1 MDTPITGLW
10 SELQRENKLPKGA
23 LSVNCEPELQELMK
37 QIDKLVAGKK
47 REWERERE
55 GLASRL
61 NVREQ
66 ENQMQKTTLEQKHKE
81 IGQLRVQLDS
91 SENKQRDLVSQY
103 ENQLSSLRA
112 EVQNLKREYERLHKR
127 YSKHKRESEKERE
140 KSTVELQGGMQ
151 EVHKLNKKVEEYR
164 QRSRDWEIDRRSL
177 QKQVENLEAQRK
189 AIADK
194 CEFVQTQF
202 DELETHR
209 ASLIDKCSLVQQ
221 QAQTYQSQLDRR
233 REILDSTEF
242 SLNSQIAQLEAKL
255 NTTAE
260 SLKIQNSKVDKLKGS
275 LEEAM
280 DSHKKAMDDNER
292 LLNDLKKA
300 NAQCRKLED
309 LNAELQGELRAR
321 DDFLQMSEEDSR
333 QHENNI
339 AVLNKQI
346 QKKDDIIKSLSDT
359 RCQTEDET
367 ITTLRKTVDE
377 VQDQARLSKRNEDL
391 LGQENRQLQQEL
403 GIKRDDCENM
413 ERKLHQKK
421 QDVARLEEEV
431 ATVKL
436 QLSAAEEKLSSINV
450 HHEAELITIKEQLSK
465 VSNELESSSTNL
477 GDVGARARD
486 LEEQVTDGRGEI
498 KKRDAELKVANAQ
511 IEALRL
517 ENRHLRQTIIQQ
529 TQVNLDHTETET
541 QLREMQQTYQAQIK
555 SLEKDNV
562 SLRDELGV
570 MRQEVTA
577 LEDRFDHQLQ
587 RTIHEAEMS
596 HTEELSREQRHLQDL
611 EEDADRRVSMLQ
623 DRLDSTINRYEEQ
636 LTLLRRQ
643 KARVE
648 DDLDRERRAG
658 SSFRQGDIVIEEGEE
673 GVIYVND
680 DMSLADTDS
689 GNEMNFGIPAS
700 EKFLNEE
707 AARTRQLESIIDCH
721 IQTLKSSSDMAIKK
735 HKR

>member
-1 MDTPITGLW
+1 MHKVGRSKNSQQQKQPTAGVAINRSSQKQTKTDAKSASDRSSSLQQRQPEQKLPAAEKASTNQSHLIPYKTSLVRPEENTLLNPNGNSAGCRLVSKAYYTHTHKGLFNVSDNPATVGGLHFLEGVVKATGQMH
-10 SELQRENKLPKGA
+10 EVHGVRLQYLEEVRLPKGA

-61 NVREQ
+61 N
-66 ENQMQKTTLEQKHKE
+66 
-81 IGQLRVQLDS
+81 
-91 SENKQRDLVSQY
+91 
-103 ENQLSSLRA
+103 
-112 EVQNLKREYERLHKR
+112 
-127 YSKHKRESEKERE
+127 
-140 KSTVELQGGMQ
+140 
-151 EVHKLNKKVEEYR
+151 EYR

-194 CEFVQTQF
+194 CEF
-202 DELETHR
+202 
-209 ASLIDKCSLVQQ
+209 VQQ

-321 DDFLQMSEEDSR
+321 DDFLQM
-333 QHENNI
+333 
-339 AVLNKQI
+339 
-346 QKKDDIIKSLSDT
+346 SLSDT

-498 KKRDAELKVANAQ
+498 KKRDAELK
-511 IEALRL
+511 
-517 ENRHLRQTIIQQ
+517 
-529 TQVNLDHTETET
+529 
-541 QLREMQQTYQAQIK
+541 
-555 SLEKDNV
+555 KDNV

>member
-194 CEFVQTQF
+194 CEFVQ
-202 DELETHR
+202 
-209 ASLIDKCSLVQQ
+209 
-221 QAQTYQSQLDRR
+221 
-233 REILDSTEF
+233 
-242 SLNSQIAQLEAKL
+242 
-255 NTTAE
+255 
-260 SLKIQNSKVDKLKGS
+260 NSKVDKLKGS

-413 ERKLHQKK
+413 ERKLHQKRIVRDIKDVK

>member
-1 MDTPITGLW
+1 M
-10 SELQRENKLPKGA
+10 
-23 LSVNCEPELQELMK
+23 
-37 QIDKLVAGKK
+37 
-47 REWERERE
+47 
-55 GLASRL
+55 
-61 NVREQ
+61 
-66 ENQMQKTTLEQKHKE
+66 
-81 IGQLRVQLDS
+81 
-91 SENKQRDLVSQY
+91 
-103 ENQLSSLRA
+103 
-112 EVQNLKREYERLHKR
+112 
-127 YSKHKRESEKERE
+127 YSK
-140 KSTVELQGGMQ
+140 
-151 EVHKLNKKVEEYR
+151 
-164 QRSRDWEIDRRSL
+164 
-177 QKQVENLEAQRK
+177 
-189 AIADK
+189 
-194 CEFVQTQF
+194 
-202 DELETHR
+202 
-209 ASLIDKCSLVQQ
+209 Q

-413 ERKLHQKK
+413 ERKLHQKRIVRDIKDVK